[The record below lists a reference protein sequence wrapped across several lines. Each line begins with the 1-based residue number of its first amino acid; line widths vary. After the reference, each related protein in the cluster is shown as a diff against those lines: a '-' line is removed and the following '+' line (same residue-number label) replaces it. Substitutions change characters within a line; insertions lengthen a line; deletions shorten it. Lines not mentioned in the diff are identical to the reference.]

1 METLLYY
8 IPAGAIAG
16 LIAGLLGLGGG
27 VVIVPALVIIFP
39 LLGIP
44 AEPMM
49 HLIIGT
55 SLATIV
61 PTSVS
66 SVLAHYRRGAVDWQ
80 IFRSMA
86 PWMLFGAI
94 AGGEIAHL
102 LPSDVLQ
109 KTFSIFVLF
118 AASQMFRN
126 NRPHES
132 QRQLP
137 GQLINGSIS
146 AVIGGLSAMLGIG
159 GGSAT
164 VPYLSYF
171 GIDVRKAVATS
182 AACGLVLATSG
193 ALTFIS
199 TGWGVEGLPENTL
212 GYVYLPALLGLAI
225 PSVAV
230 APLGA
235 RLAHTLPTA
244 ILKKVFAVFLLVM
257 GLKML
262 FS

>member
-66 SVLAHYRRGAVDWQ
+66 SVIAHYRRGAVDWQ

-118 AASQMFRN
+118 AASQMFRS

-132 QRQLP
+132 QRQLS
-137 GQLINGSIS
+137 GQLINGSI
-146 AVIGGLSAMLGIG
+146 GQ
-159 GGSAT
+159 
-164 VPYLSYF
+164 
-171 GIDVRKAVATS
+171 
-182 AACGLVLATSG
+182 LALALMG
-193 ALTFIS
+193 AI
-199 TGWGVEGLPENTL
+199 
-212 GYVYLPALLGLAI
+212 
-225 PSVAV
+225 
-230 APLGA
+230 
-235 RLAHTLPTA
+235 TA
-244 ILKKVFAVFLLVM
+244 EHL
-257 GLKML
+257 
-262 FS
+262 